1 MHFPRW
7 VKLQHFGHAIVVS
20 FPRKFI
26 PVDENV
32 LIASYNS
39 NASEIMKSGGKRVSP
54 DLQKTKSPRNFSTCG
69 SLLRSGAHF
78 LGDCVH
84 IIRQL

>member
-39 NASEIMKSGGKRVSP
+39 NASEIMKS

>member
-39 NASEIMKSGGKRVSP
+39 NASEIMKS
-54 DLQKTKSPRNFSTCG
+54 DLRKTKSPRNFSTCD